1 MREGFTIERNRAAL
15 LVIDMMKY
23 FCDETSSACVGE
35 PNMLIAGV
43 VRLVNAFVK
52 ARRPVVY
59 TRHIDVSTKRNMMVK
74 WWQENIS
81 PRDPLS
87 ELIDE
92 LETSKGTVLIK
103 HQYDAFF
110 RTRLERFLLHKRV
123 EQVVICGV
131 LTNLCCETT
140 ARSAFMRGFEVYFTD
155 DATRTYTRAMHDATL
170 LNLGY
175 GFATI
180 VQTAD
185 VLAVME

>member
-1 MREGFTIERNRAAL
+1 MREGFQIERKRAAL

-23 FCDETSSACVGE
+23 FCDETSSACVGQ
-35 PNMLIAGV
+35 PSTLISSV
-43 VRLVNAFVK
+43 VRLVDSFVK

-59 TRHIDVSTKRNMMVK
+59 TRHLDVSTNRNMMMK
-74 WWQENIS
+74 WWQENILPS
-81 PRDPLS
+81 NPLS

-92 LETSKGTVLIK
+92 LDTSRGMVLIK
-103 HQYDAFF
+103 HQYDAFSK
-110 RTRLERFLLHKRV
+110 TRLERVLMQKRV

-155 DATRTYTRAMHDATL
+155 DATRTYTKAMHDATL

-180 VQTAD
+180 VRTTD
-185 VLAVME
+185 VLKTME

>member
-1 MREGFTIERNRAAL
+1 MREGFQIERKRAAL

-23 FCDETSSACVGE
+23 FCDETSSACVGD
-35 PNMLIAGV
+35 PNMLIASV
-43 VRLVNAFVK
+43 VRLVDAFVK

-59 TRHIDVSTKRNMMVK
+59 TRHLDVSTGRNMMMK
-74 WWQENIS
+74 WWQENILS
-81 PRDPLS
+81 NNPLS
-87 ELIDE
+87 EIIDE
-92 LETSKGTVLIK
+92 FDTSKGTVLIK
-103 HQYDAFF
+103 HQYDAFSK
-110 RTRLERFLLHKRV
+110 TRLERVLLQKRV
-123 EQVVICGV
+123 GQVVICGV

-185 VLAVME
+185 VLKAVE